1 MKHKSLFLGLLL
13 LMASITNVYAGTKWK
28 QITSLSML
36 SKDDVIQLV
45 IRDGGSNVLRSYSL
59 IYKECYENGNKYVA
73 PLAGGGPTNEV
84 SFDKYKKYA
93 YKIADM
99 DMVNHTF
106 LFQSVE
112 NSSYYLYLGAP
123 NGTVNVNKYN
133 CNQSY
138 LPTYCRTSGSL
149 STEGFQWKLTEV
161 GSGCFMLSNNRSDGP
176 ASGGTKGYYAN
187 GFLGYT
193 SSQTYQMGGYADMY
207 AVPSYSCYSE
217 CFVNQIELEQQ
228 MDAVKKNMT
237 SSSVNQEFSNTARFA
252 GAWMIYK
259 LMDAYTATFNAGEH
273 GTINENP
280 STVISNDVLYPWP
293 LVTPATGFIHTG
305 WKDENGEDAVAQ
317 YDLQGLVNLTGDGHT
332 FTATYLQEEPITPM
346 YWKENAIILSYLG
359 NATTIETKVCTTDA
373 ANPYVGGVYSAT
385 TSNSTTSTDG
395 VLELNVA
402 TGALLANAGKKLV
415 LTFKDGEGNVIGVNA
430 LTIPTIITG
439 TKSWSAMS
447 IPSTADVVILNGG
460 TLNVDAAATCHD
472 ITISGGAKLVVPN
485 TKSLTAHVI
494 NMQGGALENGEYKF
508 RYPQLVANGSI
519 NTADNIINY
528 DYLVN
533 TDQYYS
539 LVLPYNVSTEDIKYA
554 LTGKSPIF
562 GIQTYDGFK
571 RLDGKSSGWETLV
584 DANNMEP
591 HQLTAGTGYT
601 FFGVPAVVKINGVR
615 LRKNYDLFRFPMT
628 VDLTDG
634 ETADGGKRT
643 IAVTPH
649 GKDEANIKPND
660 KGWNLV
666 GNPYLA
672 TINGVDGLGST
683 DGIGLLEDD
692 GDGYSWTGDVRYVV
706 IPKDNG
712 LDYDQREAANT
723 PLPAFKNFF
732 VQIGNGDALEFTLAK
747 RVQSAPVRMLE
758 AQPIRRE
765 VMTGIVL
772 SDATQSDKMG
782 MLIGEGFTDAY
793 EINADLQKWMNSKLN
808 IYAVSAAAGGNLAY
822 IAIDS
827 LTAAN
832 NVQVGF
838 TAPATGNY
846 TISMD
851 QERYANT
858 DIQALYLTDT
868 QTGNVTNLLYND
880 YVFASNKGTFN
891 TRFLLACQLMTR
903 TTPTDLQTMS
913 NGKAFATSDNGI
925 LHLHRL
931 PINAHVMITNMAGQ
945 LIHDA
950 TAMEETTTLAI
961 PQGLY
966 TVRIVGNEGEQTIQ
980 TIVR

>member
-13 LMASITNVYAGTKWK
+13 LMASITTLQAGKAWK
-28 QITSLSML
+28 PIQSLEQL
-36 SKDDVIQLV
+36 QANDVIQLV
-45 IRDGGSNVLRSYSL
+45 MKDGGENPTNKYALCVQFVSY
-59 IYKECYENGNKYVA
+59 NGN
-73 PLAGGGPTNEV
+73 
-84 SFDKYKKYA
+84 
-93 YKIADM
+93 
-99 DMVNHTF
+99 
-106 LFQSVE
+106 Q
-112 NSSYYLYLGAP
+112 YLGALKP
-123 NGTVNVNKYN
+123 MATSTTESSYKDYALVVIPTQDGWYKLQVHSSATYAKNYYLNTGVGNNNQPDLNKYN
-133 CNQSY
+133 FTGPYSCQVHFRDSY
-138 LPTYCRTSGSL
+138 VEASGS
-149 STEGFQWKLTEV
+149 WKFTDL
-161 GSGCFMLSNNRSDGP
+161 GNGCFRLSNKRDAYQP
-176 ASGGTKGYYAN
+176 
-187 GFLGYT
+187 GFLGMASAT
-193 SSQTYQMGGYADMY
+193 TFSSGYNVSNAKT
-207 AVPSYSCYSE
+207 PSYTQYIE
-217 CFVNQIELEQQ
+217 CLVNQFAENKTLDQCRQNLGNSEN
-228 MDAVKKNMT
+228 AT
-237 SSSVNQEFSNTARFA
+237 YSSTARFA
-252 GAWMIYK
+252 GAWKIYK
-259 LMDAYTATFNAGEH
+259 LVETYTATFNAGEH
-273 GTINENP
+273 GTIDGNA
-280 STVISNDVLYPWP
+280 SKTITDVLYSWP
-293 LVTPATGFIHTG
+293 VVTPTTGFIHTG
-305 WKDENGEDAVAQ
+305 WQDENGADAVAQ
-317 YDLQGLVNLTGDGHT
+317 YDIQGLVNLTEGGHT
-332 FTATYLQEEPITPM
+332 FTATYLQAESITPM

-359 NATTIETKVCTTDA
+359 GATTIETKVCTTDA

-494 NMQGGALENGEYKF
+494 NMQGGALEGGQYKF

-519 NTADNIINY
+519 TTTNNKINY

-533 TDQYYS
+533 TAQYYS
-539 LVLPYNVSTEDIKYA
+539 LVLPADVSTADIKYA
-554 LTGKSPIF
+554 LTGKNPIF
-562 GIQTYDGFK
+562 GIQTYDGAN

-584 DANNMEP
+584 DANNMTTAT
-591 HQLTAGTGYT
+591 LTAGTGYT
-601 FFGVPAVVKINGVR
+601 FFGVPAVVTLPSGERV
-615 LRKNYDLFRFPMT
+615 RKNYDLFRFPMT
-628 VDLTDG
+628 VDLSLG
-634 ETADGGKRT
+634 ETANDGKR
-643 IAVTPH
+643 IIVVTPY
-649 GKDEANIKPND
+649 GKDQENVKPND

-672 TINGVDGLGST
+672 TINGVDGLTSN
-683 DGIGLLEDD
+683 GIGLLEDD

-732 VQIGNGDALEFTLAK
+732 VQIGDGDALEFTLTDRA
-747 RVQSAPVRMLE
+747 QSAPARMLE
-758 AQPIRRE
+758 ARPVHRE

-808 IYAVSAAAGGNLAY
+808 IYAVSAAAGGDLAY

-832 NVQVGF
+832 NIQVGF

-846 TISMD
+846 TICMD

-891 TRFLLACQLMTR
+891 TRFLLACQLMAR

-913 NGKAFATSDNGI
+913 KGNAFATSNNGI

-931 PINAHVMITNMAGQ
+931 PINSHVMITNMAGQ
-945 LIHDA
+945 LIQDA

-966 TVRIVGNEGEQTIQ
+966 TIRIVGNEGEQTIQ